1 MGSTGRESG
10 RGWPISR
17 GRSKRYNFGQPKN
30 RKAYRSSIEAE
41 YMSAAN
47 NASKLWWICSL
58 LTKLGITLSA
68 HPVIWCENVS
78 TTFLYANH
86 VFHSRMKL
94 AALDYHSITRQIQNN
109 ILNTRDQLAYIC
121 INQTYGT
128 QQIHW
133 AMRQDQSVHGPLRLA
148 EHVTDTIVS
157 RWYLTNIFGIYIYYL
172 DLVSSTTYV

>member
-1 MGSTGRESG
+1 MHATKKWSG
-10 RGWPISR
+10 IALTPQLMTSSSRHQTYRHYMPSMSLFVLVTQTITNVHHNHPIFWSA
-17 GRSKRYNFGQPKN
+17 
-30 RKAYRSSIEAE
+30 RKQKSVPRSSIEAE

-94 AALDYHSITRQIQNN
+94 AALDYHFITRQ
-109 ILNTRDQLAYIC
+109 NT
-121 INQTYGT
+121 
-128 QQIHW
+128 
-133 AMRQDQSVHGPLRLA
+133 
-148 EHVTDTIVS
+148 
-157 RWYLTNIFGIYIYYL
+157 
-172 DLVSSTTYV
+172 